1 MIQVEIERKIINNRD
16 LNVPC
21 AILKPSQPIGAA
33 VVVHGYGGFKEE
45 TLGLAWRIAEKGFI
59 TGAIDLRGHGEHPL
73 DLDENILL
81 DLETSISYFRQFG
94 KVTAVGHSLGGRLS
108 LISSADY
115 AIGISPAIVKEFSP
129 QTQQLIKENRD
140 YRVRRSN
147 ITVFQILK
155 NLPSYNTKK
164 NSLILYGERDVPE
177 IISKCQELDSYG
189 EQTVKID
196 KALHSDI
203 FLYEPTFEVI
213 TRKLREWYGS
223 EK

>member
-1 MIQVEIERKIINNRD
+1 VIQVEIERKIIKGED
-16 LNVPC
+16 FEVPC
-21 AILKPSQPIGAA
+21 VILKPAEYVGSA

-45 TLGLAWRIAEKGFI
+45 TLGLAWRIAEQGFL
-59 TGAIDLRGHGEHPL
+59 TGAIDLRGHGEHPMN
-73 DLDENILL
+73 LDENLLL
-81 DLETSISYFRQFG
+81 DLETSISYFKQFG

-140 YRVRRSN
+140 YRVRRSD

-155 NLPSYNTKK
+155 NMPLYDTKK

-177 IISKCQELDSYG
+177 IISKCQELDSHG

-196 KALHSDI
+196 EALHSDI
-203 FLYEPTFEVI
+203 FLYEPTFDVI
-213 TRKLREWYGS
+213 TRKLREWYG
-223 EK
+223 